1 MPRFRD
7 YTAASFQR
15 AHVNVCISVSKI
27 CIKVHKAQ
35 IEQKRN
41 VVVVVAVVAI
51 LRYLGLCREASYL
64 HAGYLM
70 GSNSMTLSKYNKVD
84 WTLLETLKLFDFNIF
99 FIFSAII
106 SLEILVLSSKI
117 CFEKNK
123 IDCFNGL
130 FAAKVV
136 YPPFYMVELTLTKG
150 SQSKLLDRPPF

>member
-1 MPRFRD
+1 
-7 YTAASFQR
+7 
-15 AHVNVCISVSKI
+15 
-27 CIKVHKAQ
+27 
-35 IEQKRN
+35 
-41 VVVVVAVVAI
+41 
-51 LRYLGLCREASYL
+51 
-64 HAGYLM
+64 
-70 GSNSMTLSKYNKVD
+70 MTLIKYNKVD
-84 WTLLETLKLFDFNIF
+84 WTLLETLKLFDCNIF

-136 YPPFYMVELTLTKG
+136 YSPFYMVEITLTKG